1 MKSRLWQW
9 ENDHKLNMGNVLRSI
24 KETEVVL
31 LQKKKKKKIEKGA
44 ESIVLLCNLLELVL
58 LKKANLDLVKRWEL

>member
-31 LQKKKKKKIEKGA
+31 LQKKKKKNEKGA